1 MRRYVRTSLVVA
13 LSVSMLSSLLLLQPF
28 GGIVSAQKRSAA
40 AQPLVARVN
49 IKDRAEVARFVAL
62 GLDMLEMRE
71 GDDFFILTS
80 PAEVKRL
87 RAQGWKISVDG
98 RQTTLLRRQRP
109 DLKQNRAQA
118 AATADKTQA
127 GAASYMGG
135 YLTVPEMRAFVDDR
149 AARYP
154 NLAESFVYGNSWQ
167 RINKGAAFGHEL
179 FGIKLTNKAREQGNG
194 LPRSDAP

>member
-1 MRRYVRTSLVVA
+1 
-13 LSVSMLSSLLLLQPF
+13 MLSSLLLLQPF